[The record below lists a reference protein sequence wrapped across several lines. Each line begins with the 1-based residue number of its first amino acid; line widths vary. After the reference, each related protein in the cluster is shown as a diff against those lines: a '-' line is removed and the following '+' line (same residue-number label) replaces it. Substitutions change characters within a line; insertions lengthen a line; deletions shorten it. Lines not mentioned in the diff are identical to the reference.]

1 LEGSDHILKA
11 YDFIEK
17 GSVDITDEPELSEE
31 LSDRQMMT
39 LEFCPA
45 GDLFDLCTEYKDLLK
60 ENMEVS
66 KNLFVQVCRAVS
78 ELHLK
83 TGYAHMDIKPDNM
96 LIGND
101 FKVKLCDLG
110 LAKPLLGFQNDKEGT
125 DDYMAPELLEI
136 GPGGYDPLKADLFA
150 LGVSLFVLNF
160 SLPPWKK
167 AKMNSD
173 RLFTKFHSERK
184 LFMRT
189 HPGLK
194 NFQEHEVDPELMDLI
209 STLCAVNPNDRPESI
224 DAVLQHPYLN
234 KYVDFAST

>member
-1 LEGSDHILKA
+1 
-11 YDFIEK
+11 
-17 GSVDITDEPELSEE
+17 
-31 LSDRQMMT
+31 
-39 LEFCPA
+39 
-45 GDLFDLCTEYKDLLK
+45 
-60 ENMEVS
+60 MEVS